1 MQPRPG
7 DAVEVS
13 AEGVDELAF
22 PDDLDAWRRWEQGQR
37 RLYRIAARAKA
48 RLYERAGTRMSAARK
63 RPAPQLLLPE
73 GEPDVLVVV
82 DGWSPSCRAAVG
94 DVVRHLD
101 PRRTAVLAAAPEAL
115 EALAPGRHAVSFESV
130 DRIPSSVREVVTLGA
145 FSELAGRVE
154 PWAQRHDVRFS
165 VVQHGA
171 LTPWA
176 PPLTDGTHLFAWS
189 EADAEYWRAGRNSIT
204 TEVTGSQLLWNAR
217 RQPPVTVADERPVML
232 GQLHGTEL
240 PAWSMQRLY
249 TRFCVGTGADYRPHP
264 NEADAM
270 SRAQHRLMRAA
281 GVRFERSGMSVL
293 ELGRPVVSVF
303 STGTLEA
310 AQRGL
315 PAYVHHPDPPPWV
328 RAFWTRYGL
337 ASFGGAPTAPA
348 LLPPTEPARAIAAA
362 VQP

>member
-1 MQPRPG
+1 MRGP
-7 DAVEVS
+7 
-13 AEGVDELAF
+13 DELAF
-22 PDDLDAWRRWEQGQR
+22 PDDLEAWRRWAESQR
-37 RLYRIAARAKA
+37 GTRRALAAVRA
-48 RLYERAGTRMSAARK
+48 RLRGRGTGARGSLTPNPTP
-63 RPAPQLLLPE
+63 RLLLPQN
-73 GEPDVLVVV
+73 EPDVLVVV
-82 DGWSPSCRAAVG
+82 DAWSPSCRAAVG

-101 PRRTAVLAAAPEAL
+101 PRRTAILAAAPEAL

-145 FSELAGRVE
+145 FTELAGRVE
-154 PWAQRHDVRFS
+154 PWAKRHDARFS

-189 EADAEYWRAGRNSIT
+189 EADAEYWRAGRSSIT

-217 RQPPVTVADERPVML
+217 TQPPVTIADERPVML

-249 TRFCVGTGADYRPHP
+249 TRFCVDTGADYRPHP

-270 SRAQHRLMRAA
+270 SRAQHRLMRAS
-281 GVRFERSGMSVL
+281 GVRFERSGQSVL

-315 PAYVHHPDPPPWV
+315 PAFVHHPDPPPWV
-328 RAFWTRYGL
+328 RAFWTRYRL
-337 ASFGGAPTAPA
+337 APFGGAPTAAAP
-348 LLPPTEPARAIAAA
+348 LPPTEPARAIAAA